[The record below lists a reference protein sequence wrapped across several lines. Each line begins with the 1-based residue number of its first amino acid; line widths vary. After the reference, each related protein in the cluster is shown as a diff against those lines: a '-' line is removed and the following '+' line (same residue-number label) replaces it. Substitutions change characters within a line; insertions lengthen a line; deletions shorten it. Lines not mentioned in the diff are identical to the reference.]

1 MSIIE
6 KAITKLD
13 LNKISATALSTFPT
27 DQLLAD
33 SPALDLSKSE
43 ITSLPE
49 RVVFAALPAALAATQ
64 PPVIKAAGDDPPQTK
79 KVDIDLEQLCQL
91 GMVSPHTERSNI
103 SEEFRRIKRP
113 LLDKI
118 FNNDSKAVAHN
129 NLIMVSS
136 SLPGEGKTFCAVNLA
151 ISIAL
156 ELDHTVLLVDADVA
170 RPAVSRY
177 LTITEDREEYQQ
189 GLMDI
194 LLDKN
199 LDLSDVM
206 LRTNIDKLTLLRSG
220 RNHKHATELLASHSM
235 NRLLDEIS
243 ARYPDRVIIFDTP
256 PLLLS
261 TESRVLATQMGHI
274 VLVIEAE
281 ATTQNAVRD
290 LLSQFKSTDNISLIY
305 NKAPKFE
312 GASYYGDYYG

>member
-13 LNKISATALSTFPT
+13 LNKSSAASSALPT
-27 DQLLAD
+27 DQLPVEP
-33 SPALDLSKSE
+33 PALNVSE
-43 ITSLPE
+43 ATITPIA
-49 RVVFAALPAALAATQ
+49 VTAAAPQTPAPATK
-64 PPVIKAAGDDPPQTK
+64 VSSEDPPQTK
-79 KVDIDLEQLCQL
+79 KVEIDLEQLRLL
-91 GMVSPHTERSNI
+91 GMVSPHTERSTI

-118 FNNDSKAVAHN
+118 FNKSGKPVAHN

-170 RPAVSRY
+170 RPAVPRY
-177 LTITEDREEYQQ
+177 LTITQDREEYKK

-194 LLDKN
+194 LLDKD

-206 LRTNIDKLTLLRSG
+206 LRTNIDKLTLLRAG

-235 NRLLDEIS
+235 NSLLDEIS
-243 ARYPDRVIIFDTP
+243 QRYPDRVIIFDTP

-261 TESRVLATQMGHI
+261 TEARVLATQMGHI
-274 VLVIEAE
+274 VLVVEAGS
-281 ATTQNAVRD
+281 TTQNAVKD
-290 LLSQFKSTDNISLIY
+290 LLSQFKSTDNVSLIY
-305 NKAPKFE
+305 NKAPEFE